1 MPMGIKA
8 PPWSTAEEIRQHDEL
23 LRQLYPPKEPSKT
36 LRWVIAILLS
46 LVIAAVIYGTHH

>member
-8 PPWSTAEEIRQHDEL
+8 PPWSTEEEKRAHDEL

-36 LRWVIAILLS
+36 LRWVIAILVS
-46 LVIAAVIYGTHH
+46 FVVAVIISGYHF